1 MNKIKDFIYDKN
13 DLLVALII
21 VALATLV
28 IVFRVDT
35 IMAYPSSSAGE
46 TKPPLTD
53 AQPPDNGQTS
63 MGGSDVGDD
72 GDAQA
77 GDEDPTV
84 GDGENADGTSSG
96 SGTDNDNG
104 GQTGEDQTPS
114 DNRPQGE
121 GLVSIYIEYGATGSD
136 IAKLLINAGLVKTR
150 DDFYN
155 AVREAGVDTKLQAGS
170 FKIPANATP
179 AEIIKIITN

>member
-46 TKPPLTD
+46 SKPPVTD
-53 AQPPDNGQTS
+53 VQPPDNGETS
-63 MGGSDVGDD
+63 MGGSDVSDDD
-72 GDAQA
+72 GEAQS
-77 GDEDPTV
+77 GGEDSTG
-84 GDGENADGTSSG
+84 GDGENADG
-96 SGTDNDNG
+96 SGTDTDNGSG
-104 GQTGEDQTPS
+104 GQTGESQTPP

-136 IAKLLINAGLVKTR
+136 IAKLLMDAGLVKTR
-150 DDFYN
+150 DDFYD
-155 AVREAGVDTKLQAGS
+155 AVRKAGADTKLQAGS

-179 AEIIKIITN
+179 DEIIKIITN